1 MTDLKNISTT
11 CGCSKYGEPSVEAID
26 RGPGCCAERDEAA
39 TGTDDLGCCGQDCCG
54 AEDEAAGDAGR
65 SEIDVAALRRNLDI
79 EFFYL
84 DLSVCERCQGTEAG
98 LEDALGE
105 VSRVLEEVEENSL
118 SIAEVRGAT
127 ARTISLAIPKA
138 RHASFRR
145 LTEKRSVTKMAWDER
160 SQAILNSIRSW
171 VSGLLTM
178 LIHRNPGEPGVGTQD
193 LGYDDRTVC
202 LLIVFHDGDDDSGQ
216 GQAGAV

>member
-65 SEIDVAALRRNLDI
+65 SEIGVAALRRNLDI

-84 DLSVCERCQGTEAG
+84 DLSVCERCQGTEVG
-98 LEDALGE
+98 LEDALVA

-118 SIAEVRGAT
+118 SIAEV
-127 ARTISLAIPKA
+127 
-138 RHASFRR
+138 
-145 LTEKRSVTKMAWDER
+145 
-160 SQAILNSIRSW
+160 
-171 VSGLLTM
+171 
-178 LIHRNPGEPGVGTQD
+178 PGCDSEDD
-193 LGYDDRTVC
+193 LPCYPQSPAC
-202 LLIVFHDGDDDSGQ
+202 QFP
-216 GQAGAV
+216 